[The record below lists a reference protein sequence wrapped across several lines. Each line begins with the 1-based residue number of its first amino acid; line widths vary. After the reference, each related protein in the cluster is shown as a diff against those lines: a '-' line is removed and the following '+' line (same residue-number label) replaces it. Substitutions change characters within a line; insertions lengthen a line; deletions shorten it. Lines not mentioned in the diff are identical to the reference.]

1 MTEAVGTDNP
11 PAEERAAEAEADAAA
26 TESVTRDASRLAG
39 IIGTVVAP
47 ATLVTA
53 IAFYFGWRR
62 EQAFAGYFGI
72 DTSLLDFSTRDY
84 VLRSVDSLFVPLL
97 ALLLVALGALCLHV
111 LIGRRRLDATAGP
124 TAAAIG
130 IGALFVGGM
139 LAWGHGLWSS
149 YVYLQALG
157 PAAGAILLAYAFTL
171 LRPGAASLT
180 ALRVVAG
187 AVVLVSLFWATS
199 EYADSRGRALAAK
212 LAADLKINPQ
222 VTLFSKENL
231 GIRASDFGDPTCP
244 IVLMTQSPKA
254 AYRYRYDG
262 LTLLLRSGGKYF
274 VTGTPLGNQEAWEKS
289 WPVLVVPED
298 AGVRVQVSRGQN
310 YDLTP
315 RERTAAG
322 RLGFTC

>member
-1 MTEAVGTDNP
+1 VTEAVGTDNP
-11 PAEERAAEAEADAAA
+11 PVEEAAAEAEAEAAA
-26 TESVTRDASRLAG
+26 DESVTRDASRLAG
-39 IIGTVVAP
+39 IVGTVVAP

-97 ALLLVALGALCLHV
+97 ALLLVALGALCLHM
-111 LIGRRRLDATAGP
+111 LIGRRRLDATAAP

-157 PAAGAILLAYAFTL
+157 PAVGAILLAYAFTL

-187 AVVLVSLFWATS
+187 GVVLVSLFWATS
-199 EYADSRGRALAAK
+199 EYAESRGRALAAK
-212 LAADLKINPQ
+212 LAGDLLVNPT
-222 VTLFSKENL
+222 VTIFSKDNL
-231 GIRASDFGDPTCP
+231 GIRPADFGDPTCP
-244 IVLMTQSPKA
+244 PVIVTQSPKA

-262 LTLLLRSGGKYF
+262 FTFLLRSGGRYF
-274 VTGTPLGNQEAWEKS
+274 VTVTPQHPERAWGTGQ
-289 WPVLVVPED
+289 PVLIVPED
-298 AGVRVQVSRGQN
+298 AGVRVQVNRGQD
-310 YDLTP
+310 YEVRP
-315 RERTAAG
+315 GEKTAAG
-322 RLGFTC
+322 SLAFTC

>member
-11 PAEERAAEAEADAAA
+11 PAEEAAAKAEAEAAA
-26 TESVTRDASRLAG
+26 TESVARDASRLAG
-39 IIGTVVAP
+39 IVGTVVAP

-97 ALLLVALGALCLHV
+97 ALLLVALGALSLHL
-111 LIGRRRLDATAGP
+111 LIGRRRLDATAAP

-130 IGALFVGGM
+130 IGALFVGAM

-212 LAADLKINPQ
+212 LAANLKVNPQ
-222 VTLFSKENL
+222 VTIFSKENL
-231 GIRASDFGDPTCP
+231 GIRARDFGDPSCP
-244 IVLMTQSPKA
+244 LVATTRSPKA
-254 AYRYRYDG
+254 AYRYQYDG

-274 VTGTPLGNQEAWEKS
+274 VTATPPPKEREWQTW

-298 AGVRVQVSRGQN
+298 AGIRVQVSRGQN
-310 YDLTP
+310 YDPTP
-315 RERTAAG
+315 AEQTAAG
-322 RLGFTC
+322 RLAFTC

>member
-1 MTEAVGTDNP
+1 VTEAVGTDNP
-11 PAEERAAEAEADAAA
+11 PAEEVAAEAEAEADA
-26 TESVTRDASRLAG
+26 TESVARDASRLAG
-39 IIGTVVAP
+39 IVGTVVAP

-97 ALLLVALGALCLHV
+97 ALLLVALSALCLHV
-111 LIGRRRLDATAGP
+111 LIGRSRMDATAAP

-157 PAAGAILLAYAFTL
+157 PAVGAILLAYAFTL

-187 AVVLVSLFWATS
+187 GVVLVSLFWATS

-212 LAADLKINPQ
+212 LAANLKVNPQ
-222 VTLFSKENL
+222 VTIFSKENL
-231 GIRASDFGDPTCP
+231 GIRARDFGDPKCP
-244 IVLMTQSPKA
+244 LVQTTPTPKA

-274 VTGTPLGNQEAWEKS
+274 VTATPPAKERAWQAW

-298 AGVRVQVSRGQN
+298 AGIRVQVSRGQN

-315 RERTAAG
+315 AEQTAAG
-322 RLGFTC
+322 RLAFTC

>member
-1 MTEAVGTDNP
+1 VTEAARRD
-11 PAEERAAEAEADAAA
+11 PAAAEAAAEPGAEAAA
-26 TESVTRDASRLAG
+26 TESVARDAGRLAG

-72 DTSLLDFSTRDY
+72 DTSLLDFSSRDY

-97 ALLLVALGALCLHV
+97 WLLLVALAALCVHALM
-111 LIGRRRLDATAGP
+111 GRRRVGE
-124 TAAAIG
+124 AAASAVAAVG
-130 IGALFVGGM
+130 IAALFVGAM
-139 LAWGHGLWSS
+139 LALGHGIWSS

-157 PAAGAILLAYAFTL
+157 PAAGAILLAYAFTH

-199 EYADSRGRALAAK
+199 EYADKRGQELAAK
-212 LAADLKINPQ
+212 LAADLLRNPT
-222 VTLFSKENL
+222 VTIFSKENL
-231 GIRASDFGDPTCP
+231 GIRPADFGDPKCP
-244 IVLMTQSPKA
+244 PVTVRQAPKA

-262 LTLLLRSGGKYF
+262 FTFLLRSGGKYF
-274 VTGTPLGNQEAWEKS
+274 VTVTPQHPEQAWDQGQ
-289 WPVLVVPED
+289 PVLVVPED
-298 AGVRVQVSRGQN
+298 AGVRVQVGRGLD
-310 YDLTP
+310 YDRRP
-315 RERTAAG
+315 GEQTAAG
-322 RLGFTC
+322 RLAFTC